1 MKSKLRVALIVAF
14 IIATSSQTI
23 LAQKFIKIDPQLKAN
38 SKPMPAKRKGFT
50 DVGRYQFGDY
60 QVISGKSGWTKTT
73 TKSPLFQD
81 RTSSNSSKKQ
91 SFVFVDNQADTAFAN
106 TLIRENVTS
115 YDNDLFA
122 RTFLTWNRAELIE
135 GKGIYETDFKIS
147 SDTSDWKLV
156 VIYPLAVEMNN
167 EIYKDYK
174 TQFKGILTNN
184 KTYIEI
190 RSVIENEN
198 GKKPFLN
205 PVLGYEFWIGSES
218 VAAVQVMPISNT
230 NVWIKED
237 LDPKLKFVLAS
248 GAAALLIKKL
258 Q

>member
-1 MKSKLRVALIVAF
+1 MKSKLRVTLLVAI
-14 IIATSSQTI
+14 IIAAYTQTTF
-23 LAQKFIKIDPQLKAN
+23 AQKFIKLDDQLKAN

-50 DVGRYQFGDY
+50 DVGRYQFGNY

-81 RTSSNSSKKQ
+81 HTSSNSSTKK
-91 SFVFVDNQADTAFAN
+91 SFVFVNDQADTANAN
-106 TLIRENVTS
+106 ILIRENVTT

-135 GKGIYETDFKIS
+135 GKGVYETDFKIS

-190 RSVIENEN
+190 KPVIENEN

-218 VAAVQVMPISNT
+218 VAAVQVMPMSNT

-258 Q
+258 